1 MPTMQELA
9 NALELKADLE
19 RLREILMSADSAI
32 NPGDRGGLS
41 LDKWNE
47 RLKAT
52 TQEVRNGVAICNR
65 LLNPSR

>member
-1 MPTMQELA
+1 MPTMQDCA
-9 NALELKADLE
+9 DALQRKADLE

-41 LDKWNE
+41 LDKWND
-47 RLKAT
+47 RLKAV
-52 TQEVRNGVAICNR
+52 TQEIRQGVAICNR